1 MPLIVNGVEI
11 ENLIVINTATG
22 EQVEIETLQD
32 QLGNILFQKQTA
44 PEWFNYT
51 GIDANGNYEGTSA
64 YDGVAVAYG
73 IGKPTITV
81 ATDGTETIGWSN
93 GNAINDDYYTAI
105 YGSDYKRT
113 WDGESSPPTKVV
125 EDDAVIPDTYKG
137 KPITHL
143 LQRSF
148 MAFSYD
154 SNSSGYRWS
163 QAAYYKT
170 ITLGNNITTIEK
182 GALQNL
188 QIRKII
194 LPKSVTNISAR
205 AIYTE
210 NWHELVD
217 YMAVGGIISISSNIQ
232 TTETEGLYNY
242 VNYIIFENT
251 VTEVTNPV
259 TANHRQTGNAGPAGG
274 RKLVFKHSQSA
285 PITITYTSKPKTA
298 FDLTIYT
305 DNDAVKAYDWSANA
319 NATVTFYPL
328 SNYKE

>member
-81 ATDGTETIGWSN
+81 ATDGTETIDWSN

-113 WDGESSPPTKVV
+113 WTGKSSPPTKVV

-143 LQRSF
+143 LKRSF
-148 MAFSYD
+148 RAFSD
-154 SNSSGYRWS
+154 ESNSSGTRWS

-182 GALQNL
+182 EALQNL

-210 NWHELVD
+210 NWDKLVD

-232 TTETEGLYNY
+232 TTETEGLYDY
-242 VNYIIFENT
+242 VNYTIFENT
-251 VTEVTNPV
+251 VTKVANPV
-259 TANHRQTGNAGPAGG
+259 TANRLEIGNVGPTGG
-274 RKLVFKHSQSA
+274 RRLVFKHSQSA
-285 PITITYTSKPKTA
+285 PITITYTSPSKTA